1 MKITLINLITFFG
14 FLIFSFNQT
23 LSINTFNQHIQTNT
37 MPSFLS
43 EEFKVSAGENAYVF
57 HMECCASQEMSKD
70 YFRSG
75 KGRVAF
81 YIPLDNPNNLTLFE
95 DVFISH
101 GPIDCPYATQYC
113 PTTLYHQ
120 LKELKGRLY
129 YVTYNEHR
137 GDVRYRV
144 ISKDNH
150 VFTFGDGGYLGQIVL
165 RKDNNEEEVIGEV
178 DVAEHVVR
186 GNRNDI
192 YVKAT
197 LNI

>member
-1 MKITLINLITFFG
+1 
-14 FLIFSFNQT
+14 
-23 LSINTFNQHIQTNT
+23 

-43 EEFKVSAGENAYVF
+43 KEFKVSAGENAYVF
-57 HMECCASQEMSKD
+57 HMECCASQEMSKQW
-70 YFRSG
+70 FEKG
-75 KGRVAF
+75 KGRIAF
-81 YIPLDNPNNLTLFE
+81 YIPLDDPNNLTLFE

-101 GPIDCPYATQYC
+101 GPIDCHYATQYC

-129 YVTYNEHR
+129 YVTYHEHR
-137 GDVRYRV
+137 GDDRDRV

-150 VFTFGDGGYLGQIVL
+150 VFTIGDGGCLGQIVL

-178 DVAEHVVR
+178 VVAEHVVS
-186 GNRNDI
+186 NVRNDI

>member
-1 MKITLINLITFFG
+1 
-14 FLIFSFNQT
+14 
-23 LSINTFNQHIQTNT
+23 

-43 EEFKVSAGENAYVF
+43 EEFKVSDGENAYVF
-57 HMECCASQEMSKD
+57 KMQCCASFEMSKD
-70 YFRSG
+70 WFRTG
-75 KGRVAF
+75 KGRIAF
-81 YIPLDNPNNLTLFE
+81 YIPLDNPNNVTLFE
-95 DVFISH
+95 DIFIRH

-129 YVTYNEHR
+129 YVTYH
-137 GDVRYRV
+137 DRV
-144 ISKDNH
+144 TSKDNH
-150 VFTFGDGGYLGQIVL
+150 VFTVGDGGYLGQIVL

-178 DVAEHVVR
+178 VVAEHVVR
-186 GNRNDI
+186 ENRNDI